1 MATIRLGRSL
11 IKVRFYQGPLFLT
24 WALVKEEFFIL
35 LPFLPFC
42 FSGPFLETL
51 GEDKAEGNSCVQFL
65 RRIHRATGF
74 LSWLPSSNLKGGL
87 SLRGVER
94 EGRVEVTKSGQE
106 VRREDFIKHGTR
118 GLSWN
123 LERSLLPPRLLPNLH
138 RSTRPVS
145 LERKEEREG
154 LREGE
159 RRKEGKE
166 RGKKEGG
173 SRPLLIPST

>member
-1 MATIRLGRSL
+1 M
-11 IKVRFYQGPLFLT
+11 
-24 WALVKEEFFIL
+24 
-35 LPFLPFC
+35 
-42 FSGPFLETL
+42 
-51 GEDKAEGNSCVQFL
+51 
-65 RRIHRATGF
+65 
-74 LSWLPSSNLKGGL
+74 
-87 SLRGVER
+87 
-94 EGRVEVTKSGQE
+94 EVTKSGQE
-106 VRREDFIKHGTR
+106 VRKEDFIKYGTR

-138 RSTRPVS
+138 RSTKPVS